1 MCSCN
6 GSLWN
11 VFFDFFKCSAPV
23 IERGLEIPTI
33 TVSVGVVGASSSSST
48 NGVVNLD
55 KIAATDEIE
64 MKRRRLTLLNRCNN
78 HPLTI
83 RARREK
89 ATPRAM
95 ARMNELRGC

>member
-33 TVSVGVVGASSSSST
+33 TVVVGASSSST

>member
-33 TVSVGVVGASSSSST
+33 TVSVGVVGASSSSSST

-78 HPLTI
+78 HPL
-83 RARREK
+83 ALPRREK

>member
-33 TVSVGVVGASSSSST
+33 TVFVGASFSSSTT

-78 HPLTI
+78 HPL
-83 RARREK
+83 ALPRREK